1 MISDVEER
9 VLHDTAPNS
18 DQEEDAEAQ
27 VCAYFLNKVWLAMVV
42 QLTGTSFC
50 NPKQIKER

>member
-1 MISDVEER
+1 MCSFYAVDAEER

-27 VCAYFLNKVWLAMVV
+27 VSVE
-42 QLTGTSFC
+42 
-50 NPKQIKER
+50 PKGL